1 MSVSLNA
8 TLAATR
14 PRFNQSRMST
24 SSFTTPL
31 THLSTR
37 ALSHPASTHTR
48 KPTITYQTRRRHAC
62 RSLNEENGNDE
73 LENDEQGN
81 PELKL
86 LIDLIVEYPATRG
99 TLAVLFGYLAHINP
113 LQTLHWSQDDVLL
126 GVLCALPVV
135 FWDCLIM
142 VPNWD
147 PPRVEKPMRL
157 QVPRSVAE
165 RLGDVI
171 IQEATEGEG
180 LASSSGAPRLI
191 QVHEE
196 DGLEMVSNAPIV
208 VKEREDAENDPMV
221 LVERMIKVRE
231 RQSGWRDALR
241 RAQVDRAM
249 NNAGQLL
256 SPASEAFL
264 LLLVHFSEE
273 MLYRGFGLAFAVKW
287 TTDRLYEA
295 IGDDVVSL
303 GASQLPIPTL
313 GATVASLSLVTV
325 AIYLLLSRDLKS
337 LKVIEQLSE
346 DDENAV
352 KLLSMKD
359 AILEQQRWNVGITAV
374 SEVVQWGSATVAFLV
389 TNNLLAP
396 LAGALVADGICSV
409 LQRVKLEKIQDALLA
424 DSRERLAQARSVARE
439 EGREHAENQGEE

>member
-1 MSVSLNA
+1 M
-8 TLAATR
+8 R
-14 PRFNQSRMST
+14 P
-24 SSFTTPL
+24 
-31 THLSTR
+31 
-37 ALSHPASTHTR
+37 
-48 KPTITYQTRRRHAC
+48 C
-62 RSLNEENGNDE
+62 RSLNEGDE
-73 LENDEQGN
+73 EEGGLETENDSKN

-86 LIDLIVEYPATRG
+86 LTDLIVEYPATRG
-99 TLAVLFGYLAHINP
+99 TLAVLFGYVTHINP
-113 LQTLHWSQDDVLL
+113 LGTLHWSQDDLLL
-126 GVLCALPVV
+126 GLLVALPVV

-142 VPNWD
+142 VPRWD
-147 PPRVEKPMRL
+147 PPRVEKAMRL

-171 IQEATEGEG
+171 IQEATEGDG
-180 LASSSGAPRLI
+180 LDEPAAPSRVPRLI

-196 DGLEMVSNAPIV
+196 DGLQMVSNAPIV
-208 VKEREDAENDPMV
+208 VKEREGAENDPMV

-256 SPASEAFL
+256 SPPFEAFL

-295 IGDDVVSL
+295 IGEDVVSF
-303 GASQLPIPTL
+303 GAAQVPIPTL
-313 GATVASLSLVTV
+313 GATVASLSLVSV

-337 LKVIEQLSE
+337 LKVIESLSDE
-346 DDENAV
+346 DENAA
-352 KLLSMKD
+352 KLMSMKD
-359 AILEQQRWNVGITAV
+359 AILEQQKWNVGITAV
-374 SEVVQWGSATVAFLV
+374 SEVVQWGSATVAFLA

-424 DSRERLAQARSVARE
+424 DSRERLAQARSVARA
-439 EGREHAENQGEE
+439 EGREHAED

>member
-1 MSVSLNA
+1 MFLMTELCGMTLSDLLRFRSVSCV
-8 TLAATR
+8 
-14 PRFNQSRMST
+14 S
-24 SSFTTPL
+24 
-31 THLSTR
+31 
-37 ALSHPASTHTR
+37 
-48 KPTITYQTRRRHAC
+48 
-62 RSLNEENGNDE
+62 
-73 LENDEQGN
+73 
-81 PELKL
+81 
-86 LIDLIVEYPATRG
+86 
-99 TLAVLFGYLAHINP
+99 LAHINP
-113 LQTLHWSQDDVLL
+113 LSTLHWSNDDMIL
-126 GVLCALPVV
+126 GVLFAVPVI

-147 PPRVEKPMRL
+147 PPRVEKAMRL
-157 QVPRSVAE
+157 QVPRSVAD

-171 IQEATEGEG
+171 IQEPTEGDES
-180 LASSSGAPRLI
+180 LPSSSGKPRLI
-191 QVHEE
+191 QVYNDEE
-196 DGLEMVSNAPIV
+196 GLEMVSNAPIV
-208 VKEREDAENDPMV
+208 VQEREDAESDPMV

-256 SPASEAFL
+256 SPLSEAFL

-295 IGDDVVSL
+295 IGDDAIMV
-303 GASQLPIPTL
+303 GAAQVPIPTL

-337 LKVIEQLSE
+337 LKVIESLSE
-346 DDENAV
+346 DDENAS
-352 KLLSMKD
+352 KILSMKD

-374 SEVVQWGSATVAFLV
+374 TEVVQWGSATSAFLV

-396 LAGALVADGICSV
+396 LAGALIADGICSF

-424 DSRERLAQARSVARE
+424 DSRERLAQAKSVSASVQTELESTERE
-439 EGREHAENQGEE
+439 ED

>member
-1 MSVSLNA
+1 M
-8 TLAATR
+8 
-14 PRFNQSRMST
+14 
-24 SSFTTPL
+24 SFTGPENTP
-31 THLSTR
+31 SAR
-37 ALSHPASTHTR
+37 A
-48 KPTITYQTRRRHAC
+48 ITSGSVIVSDTSRRSYMRPC
-62 RSLNEENGNDE
+62 RSLNEGDE
-73 LENDEQGN
+73 EEGGLETENDSKN

-86 LIDLIVEYPATRG
+86 LTDLIVEYPATRG

-113 LQTLHWSQDDVLL
+113 LGTLHWSQDDLLL
-126 GVLCALPVV
+126 GLLVALPVV

-142 VPNWD
+142 VPSWD
-147 PPRVEKPMRL
+147 PPRVEKAMRL

-171 IQEATEGEG
+171 IQEATEGDG
-180 LASSSGAPRLI
+180 LDEPAAPSRVPRLI

-196 DGLEMVSNAPIV
+196 DGLQMVSNAPIV
-208 VKEREDAENDPMV
+208 VKEREGAENDPMV

-256 SPASEAFL
+256 SPPFEAFL

-295 IGDDVVSL
+295 IGEDVVSF
-303 GASQLPIPTL
+303 GAAQVPIPTL
-313 GATVASLSLVTV
+313 GATVASLSLVSV

-337 LKVIEQLSE
+337 LKVIESLSDE
-346 DDENAV
+346 DENAA
-352 KLLSMKD
+352 KLMSMKD
-359 AILEQQRWNVGITAV
+359 AILEQQKWNVGITAV
-374 SEVVQWGSATVAFLV
+374 SEVVQWGSATVAFLA

-424 DSRERLAQARSVARE
+424 DSRERLAQARSVARA
-439 EGREHAENQGEE
+439 EGREHAED